1 MEWVVTKQN
10 KNNEFVVPKAP
21 RLDRAVI
28 DEWLSHF
35 PELSGLDDPVW
46 QKILDAARPVELPAG
61 TTVFRDGDGCQN
73 YMFVIEGAVRVQKMA
88 ENGREIVLYRVNAGE
103 ACVLTTSCLLSH
115 QRYPAEGITEN
126 NLRAIS
132 IPVRLFDEGIAG
144 SAGFRAFVFSSY
156 GRRIADLILLVEDV
170 AFGRMDIRLGQY
182 LLDSAND
189 DGDIA
194 LTHQAMAAE
203 LGTAREVVS
212 RQLKEFE
219 RRGWLKLGRGV
230 ISITDLPALKD
241 HLATPI

>member
-1 MEWVVTKQN
+1 MQN
-10 KNNEFVVPKAP
+10 SKNDDFVVPRAP
-21 RLDRAVI
+21 QLDRAVI

-46 QKILDAARPVELPAG
+46 QQVLDSARPVEIPAG

-73 YMFVIEGAVRVQKMA
+73 YMFVMEGSVRVQKIA

-103 ACVLTTSCLLSH
+103 ACILTTSCLLSH
-115 QRYPAEGITEN
+115 QRYPAEGITETDV
-126 NLRAIS
+126 RAIS
-132 IPVRLFDEGIAG
+132 IPVGKFDEGVAG

-182 LLDSAND
+182 LLDTADD
-189 DGDIA
+189 DGNIEA
-194 LTHQAMAAE
+194 THQAMAAE

-219 RRGWLKLGRGV
+219 RRGWVKLGRGFIK
-230 ISITDLPALKD
+230 ISDISALKH
-241 HLATPI
+241 HLDTPI